1 MTEIYDTGVFLLFFG
16 LAFYVIY
23 SLISHYSSRA
33 RDINP
38 KGTFMGTYIEKNRTL
53 IIISVI
59 VTGASWWYMSN
70 RNKQLAL

>member
-16 LAFYVIY
+16 LTFYVIY
-23 SLISHYSSRA
+23 SLLSHYSSRA